1 MYGFVRSRV
10 VGVVIGRGVG
20 VVIGRRAGVVRGRGV
35 SVIRNVIIIRNEHIQ
50 IIICGLLV
58 DRRVDLKTLG

>member
-20 VVIGRRAGVVRGRGV
+20 VVIGRRVG
-35 SVIRNVIIIRNEHIQ
+35 VIRNVIIIRNEHIQ